1 VLRIVTASRRREA
14 FPLAILVASVGT
26 AWAASIAG
34 LSMAIGA
41 FLAGL
46 MLAESEFSHQA
57 YAEIRGVRDILGA
70 LFFISLGM
78 LLDVSTA
85 LQNLPAIIG
94 IGGLIILVKA
104 VAATAALL
112 ASAAPLRIAITGA
125 IGLSQVG
132 EFSFILGRAGLE
144 AGLIP
149 PTMWQIL
156 LGASI
161 LTMVATPSLIAA
173 APPIAIRLTR
183 MVRPAARDAAGGS
196 RGSIDS
202 PDRGVSQD
210 TSFDSPDPALAQG
223 TLRDHVIVFGF
234 GVGGQLVARALRE
247 LRIEYLILE
256 LNGATV
262 RQARAA
268 GEPIV
273 YGDATSPE
281 SLHGAHVEHAAA
293 VVSVMSDVDAAA
305 RMVRAVRSVSS
316 TVPVIV
322 RTRFRL
328 EADRLQKLG
337 ATVAVAE
344 ELEASLEVLAQLLAR
359 LHVAG
364 NVIEPLLEV
373 FRRESVGGFRPVRA
387 PRPGFDAMPDA
398 ISRMPVAT
406 HLVQDEEWA
415 AGRSLSEINLRAVTG
430 ASVLAIQ
437 RNGKYT
443 TSPPADTIIEAADL
457 LYLVGDDS
465 DIALARHHIA
475 SGE

>member
-1 VLRIVTASRRREA
+1 
-14 FPLAILVASVGT
+14 
-26 AWAASIAG
+26 
-34 LSMAIGA
+34 MAIGA

-57 YAEIRGVRDILGA
+57 YAEIRGVRDILSA

-78 LLDVSTA
+78 LVDLPTA
-85 LQNLPAIIG
+85 MRHLPAIIA
-94 IGGLIILVKA
+94 ISLLIVLVKG
-104 VAATAALL
+104 VAATGALV
-112 ASAAPLRIAITGA
+112 ASGAPLRVAITGA

-132 EFSFILGRAGLE
+132 EFSFILGRAGLD

-149 PTMWQIL
+149 GTMWQTV

-173 APPIAIRLTR
+173 APEAAIRLAR
-183 MVRPAARDAAGGS
+183 IVRPRADDARTAEGGQALTDV
-196 RGSIDS
+196 GSTGHQ
-202 PDRGVSQD
+202 PPA
-210 TSFDSPDPALAQG
+210 TS
-223 TLRDHVIVFGF
+223 RDHVIVFGF

-247 LRIEYLILE
+247 LRVDYLILE

-262 RQARAA
+262 REARAA

-305 RMVRAVRSVSS
+305 RMVRAVRVISP

-322 RTRFRL
+322 RTRFRI
-328 EADRLQKLG
+328 EAERMQELG

-364 NVIEPLLEV
+364 NVIEPLLDV
-373 FRRESVGGFRPVRA
+373 FRRESAGGFRPVRA
-387 PRPGFDAMPDA
+387 PRPDFGALPEA
-398 ISRMPVAT
+398 ITRMPVAT
-406 HLVQDEEWA
+406 HQINAEDWA
-415 AGRSLSEINLRAVTG
+415 AGRSLADINLRAATG

-437 RNGKYT
+437 RDGKYT
-443 TSPPADTIIEAADL
+443 TSPPADTIVEQGDV
-457 LYLVGDDS
+457 LYLLGDES
-465 DIALARHHIA
+465 DIALARAHLTR
-475 SGE
+475 G